1 MVTNGSPWASRRI
14 GHAVL
19 DDILRQFLLTLWHV
33 YSFFVTY
40 ANADGFD
47 PDAQPPPVASRPEMD
62 RWIVSQLH
70 RTVRTARDGLEAY
83 DATGAGRRIEA
94 FVDDLSNWYVR
105 LSRRRFWNP
114 GGESSP
120 ETTSAFF
127 TLYECLVTVA
137 TLLAPFT
144 PFVAESLWQNL
155 AAGRT
160 DRQASVHLADYP
172 VADEGLIDEELDAAM
187 AGARQVVELGRRV
200 RVETKTRTR
209 QPLAEAVVHVP
220 GSHDILRPLLV
231 TVAEELNVKDVA
243 FVESAES
250 FGRWRARPNFKVL
263 GPRLGDEVKAV
274 AADLSADDGTSAGA
288 LARGETVTVAGVELG
303 PDDVALTQ
311 EVVEG
316 WGVASDG
323 GVTVALD
330 LEITEELRSEGLG
343 RELVRVVQDAR
354 KAAGLNVSDR
364 IVLAVETDGA
374 LERALV
380 AHGDMIAA
388 ETLATELIQQ
398 LDDATSSYES
408 EVDGVTV
415 TVRIRRA

>member
-1 MVTNGSPWASRRI
+1 
-14 GHAVL
+14 
-19 DDILRQFLLTLWHV
+19 
-33 YSFFVTY
+33 
-40 ANADGFD
+40 
-47 PDAQPPPVASRPEMD
+47 
-62 RWIVSQLH
+62 
-70 RTVRTARDGLEAY
+70 
-83 DATGAGRRIEA
+83 
-94 FVDDLSNWYVR
+94 
-105 LSRRRFWNP
+105 
-114 GGESSP
+114 
-120 ETTSAFF
+120 
-127 TLYECLVTVA
+127 
-137 TLLAPFT
+137 
-144 PFVAESLWQNL
+144 
-155 AAGRT
+155 
-160 DRQASVHLADYP
+160 
-172 VADEGLIDEELDAAM
+172 
-187 AGARQVVELGRRV
+187 
-200 RVETKTRTR
+200 
-209 QPLAEAVVHVP
+209 VHVP